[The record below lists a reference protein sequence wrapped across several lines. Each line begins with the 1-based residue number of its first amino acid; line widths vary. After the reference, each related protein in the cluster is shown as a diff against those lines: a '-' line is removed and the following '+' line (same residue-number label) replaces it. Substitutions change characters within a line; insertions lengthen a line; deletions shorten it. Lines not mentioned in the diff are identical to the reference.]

1 MDGGS
6 PAWAYDFIPFPIF
19 IILREYA
26 FLQHLLWFLTE
37 VLHSFLSLPSL
48 PSLTECK
55 KLLLK
60 LQTSQMTVSSDW
72 KREKEKPGSYLQI
85 RGRVGRQREKTRGQ
99 EWHVAAPMGAERE
112 PVWPDLPRRQTN
124 RRASQK
130 PLSWP
135 ALCSFWWK
143 NSRACILEEKKKWES
158 FSPIPAGSGLQTAE
172 RWAYSPREGWTFQC
186 AFKSNAAASRT

>member
-1 MDGGS
+1 MDGGC

-37 VLHSFLSLPSL
+37 VLHNFLSLPSL

-55 KLLLK
+55 KLILK

-85 RGRVGRQREKTRGQ
+85 WGRVGRQREKTRGQ
-99 EWHVAAPMGAERE
+99 EWHVAAPTGTEWE
-112 PVWPDLPRRQTN
+112 PVCPDLPRQQTK

-135 ALCSFWWK
+135 ALCPFRWK
-143 NSRACILEEKKKWES
+143 NSRVCILEEKKWES

-186 AFKSNAAASRT
+186 VLKPNAAASRT